1 MTPMPALPANVKH
14 CPFCGEYPMIDIG
27 IYGLRRTP
35 PFYVLTH
42 PDNGC
47 ILADFESAAYSSR
60 EELIEDWNRRVDA

>member
-1 MTPMPALPANVKH
+1 MTDITS
-14 CPFCGEYPMIDIG
+14 CPFCGERPEIGVG

-42 PDNGC
+42 PDNDC
-47 ILADFESAAYSSR
+47 ILADFESAAYSSK